1 MIRKAYLLKT
11 WRVGVFIRLGDGVY
25 WGEVAGVLAR
35 TAVHAIAL
43 AKAKGLVLPV
53 VDGVDHAN

>member
-1 MIRKAYLLKT
+1 MIRKAYVLKT
-11 WRVGVFIRLGDGVY
+11 WRVGVFIRLNEMVY

-43 AKAKGLVLPV
+43 AKAKGMVAPV
-53 VDGVDHAN
+53 VDGVDHAS